1 MSEEYSNTDETYKII
16 GILFEVHK
24 NLGKGFS
31 EIVYKDALEYEFTA
45 NNIIFE
51 REKEF
56 QVQYKNTTLKDKFYA
71 DFIVFDSI
79 ILEVKTVDCFNNS
92 HYNQC
97 LNYLKVSGN
106 VLALLANFN
115 STSLEYKRIVSTKK
129 LK

>member
-1 MSEEYSNTDETYKII
+1 MSELYLNKDETYQII

-31 EIVYKDALEYEFTA
+31 EIVYKDAIEYEL
-45 NNIIFE
+45 NEHNIIFE

-56 QVQYKNTTLKDKFYA
+56 EVQYKNTTLKHKFYA
-71 DFIVFDSI
+71 DFVVFGNI

-97 LNYLKVSGN
+97 INYLKVSGYE
-106 VLALLANFN
+106 LALLANFN
-115 STSLEYKRIVSTKK
+115 SKSIEYKRIVNTK
-129 LK
+129 

>member
-1 MSEEYSNTDETYKII
+1 MEDYLHKEETFKII

-31 EIVYKDALEYEFTA
+31 EIVYKDAIEFEF
-45 NNIIFE
+45 NENKIPFE

-56 QVQYKNTTLKDKFYA
+56 SVNYKNTTLKHKFYA
-71 DFIVFDSI
+71 DFVVFNKI

-97 LNYLKVSGN
+97 LNYLRVSN
-106 VLALLANFN
+106 NELALLVNFN
-115 STSLEYKRIVSTKK
+115 SISLEYKRIVRTKK
-129 LK
+129 